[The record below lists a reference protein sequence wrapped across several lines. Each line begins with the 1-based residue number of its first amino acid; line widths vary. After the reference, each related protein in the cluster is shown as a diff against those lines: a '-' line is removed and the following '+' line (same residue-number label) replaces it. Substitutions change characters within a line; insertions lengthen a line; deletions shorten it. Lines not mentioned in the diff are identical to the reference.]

1 MQINLPSITQRC
13 ARTATAAALTNRVF
27 LRFAPYVGC
36 LLCRAVRF
44 SCLAILLLGGN
55 ATAATVGVTVDRGF
69 YDPAEVTIQPGDTVE
84 WTWVGDRG
92 RTVTS
97 GTSGNPTGLFDSGIR
112 SAPYKFRYTF
122 ASPGRFDYHCRICE
136 TLTGV
141 VIVAGSQPLNIST
154 RLRVQTGENVMIGG
168 FIITGQAPKKVIVRA
183 IGPSLQQAGVN
194 DALADPVVEVR
205 AGNGALIRSNDNWR
219 DDQQAEIEATGIPP
233 RDNLESAIVATLAPG
248 NYTAI
253 VSGKNGTA
261 GVGLVEVYDLD
272 AGADARLVNL
282 STRGFVQTGSDVM
295 IGGFILGNSNESARI
310 VLRAIGPSLAQAG
323 ISGALADPTLQ
334 LVNGNGDSV
343 AFNNNWRDT
352 QQAELQATTI
362 PPSNELES
370 AVVATIPPGAY
381 TAVVAG
387 NGGQTGVALV
397 ELYHLQ

>member
-1 MQINLPSITQRC
+1 MIIHLKFVTQHTIR
-13 ARTATAAALTNRVF
+13 RIVTSLIAAL
-27 LRFAPYVGC
+27 
-36 LLCRAVRF
+36 LLAQGIT
-44 SCLAILLLGGN
+44 SM
-55 ATAATVGVTVDRGF
+55 AATVEVQVGRGL
-69 YDPAEVTIQPGDTVE
+69 YTPYEVTIRPGDTVR
-84 WTWVGDRG
+84 WVWRSDVQKEVS
-92 RTVTS
+92 VTS
-97 GTSGNPTGLFDSGIR
+97 GMSGRPNGLFDSGLR
-112 SAPYKFRYTF
+112 RALYTF
-122 ASPGRFDYHCRICE
+122 SYTFNDPGRFDYFCRVCPEMEGIV
-136 TLTGV
+136 L
-141 VIVAGSQPLNIST
+141 VIGSQPLNIST

-310 VLRAIGPSLAQAG
+310 VLRAIGPSLAQVG

-334 LVNGNGDSV
+334 LVNGNGDAV

-362 PPSNELES
+362 PPRDDRE
-370 AVVATIPPGAY
+370 AAIVATLAPGAY
-381 TAVVAG
+381 TAVVRG
-387 NGGQTGVALV
+387 SDGTTGVG
-397 ELYHLQ
+397 YHLQ

>member
-1 MQINLPSITQRC
+1 MGTNLRSPTNH
-13 ARTATAAALTNRVF
+13 ARHVSRALGFSWLAT
-27 LRFAPYVGC
+27 
-36 LLCRAVRF
+36 
-44 SCLAILLLGGN
+44 LLL
-55 ATAATVGVTVDRGF
+55 ATSETTMAATVSVVVADGGPYYT
-69 YDPAEVTIQPGDTVE
+69 PATVTIRVGDTVE
-84 WTWVGDRG
+84 WNWSRTAPGN
-92 RTVTS
+92 TVTS
-97 GTSGNPTGLFDSGIR
+97 GTPEQGPTGLFDSGVR
-112 SAPYKFRYTF
+112 RAPYRFSYTF
-122 ASPGRFDYHCRICE
+122 TTAGRYDYYCRVC
-136 TLTGV
+136 TGMIGLV
-141 VIVAGSQPLNIST
+141 EVIGSQPLNIST

-334 LVNGNGDSV
+334 LVNGNGDAV